1 MSEPSPRSAPEQNAT
16 VPSISAP
23 SPSSDLPFPV
33 SPVPDTSEATSFPSD
48 ASAPSG
54 ISDSTAQR
62 TRERKRRRWEI
73 TAAIVLIL
81 MVVIGTWGQLAYFG
95 TDSWMFMGLLNVNA
109 ILMLVV
115 LFLVARN
122 VVKLL
127 LERRR
132 KIFGARLRTRLVLA
146 FISIS
151 LVPVVIMF
159 LSANR
164 VLTTSVDYWFTSQVE
179 NSMQAALEVG
189 QSFYNSAASRLRA
202 NATLL
207 LDEIRNIP
215 WDSPAMDDLLVR
227 RQKENGL
234 TLVGFIQRLPTDPP
248 TYTEKLWHAQPA
260 FAPIWNTMR
269 RSMNWDNVTRTGFD
283 SMLWADPSGDYVICT
298 LPVPDASGIYL
309 VTAESIGRGLLVQL
323 DRITQGFE
331 EYTQLKSLKKPLKVS
346 FTLILG
352 LLSLIVVFGAV
363 WVAFRLSRE
372 LTEPILALSRGTA
385 QVARGELDFQLQD
398 AGKDELGQLV
408 ASFNRMATDVRES
421 REHLTRLNA
430 LLEERRQV
438 LEERNRYI
446 ETVLENIATGVV
458 TLDADGR
465 ILTMNKAA
473 CTIFAT
479 TARQWEGRSPAIFLM
494 PEYAALLRAM
504 YDHLRRHPE
513 HPWQQGL
520 EFVRRGRHWKLQVH
534 AVALPAPSGD
544 GEGLAALGSVVAVIE
559 DITELARM
567 QRLAAWRE
575 VARRI
580 AHEIKNPLTPIK
592 LSAQRLE
599 RKFSASVSDPA
610 FSQCTGL
617 IVREVERMQN
627 MVTEFSSFAS
637 LPEVSLQPGNPAPI
651 LEELITMFRASH
663 SGIQW
668 EQELHLPLPDIRL
681 DAEALHRAFL
691 NILGNAA
698 EALETE
704 LPPRGEGGKV
714 TVRALQSSPEGPL
727 VVEVEDNGPGLPDE
741 DASRLFEPYYSR
753 KSGGTGLG
761 LAIVRSIMH
770 DHGAS
775 VSAYNAPSGGTIIR
789 VEFPAL

>member
-1 MSEPSPRSAPEQNAT
+1 MPDPSPARLPQIKSAIP
-16 VPSISAP
+16 
-23 SPSSDLPFPV
+23 
-33 SPVPDTSEATSFPSD
+33 PDPA
-48 ASAPSG
+48 AA
-54 ISDSTAQR
+54 R
-62 TRERKRRRWEI
+62 RRERKRRRWEM
-73 TAAIVLIL
+73 TAAVVLIL
-81 MVVIGTWGQLAYFG
+81 MVVLGTWGQLAYFG
-95 TDSWMFMGLLNVNA
+95 TDSWMFIGLLNVNA

-146 FISIS
+146 FVSIS
-151 LVPVVIMF
+151 LVPVLIMF

-189 QSFYNSAASRLRA
+189 QSFYNSAAGRLRA
-202 NATLL
+202 NAALL
-207 LDEIRNIP
+207 LEEMKRVP
-215 WDSPAMDDLLVR
+215 LDSPELDGLLER
-227 RQKENGL
+227 RRKENGL

-248 TYTEKLWHAQPA
+248 SYTEKMWHAQPA
-260 FAPIWNTMR
+260 FVPIWNKVR
-269 RSMNWDNVTRTGFD
+269 RGMDWDNVTRTGFE
-283 SMLWADPSGDYVICT
+283 SMLWADPSGDYVICA
-298 LPVPDASGIYL
+298 LPVPESNGVYL
-309 VTAESIGRGLLVQL
+309 VSAESIGRGLLTQL
-323 DRITQGFE
+323 ERISQGFE
-331 EYTQLKSLKKPLKVS
+331 EYSQLKNLKRPLKVS

-372 LTEPILALSRGTA
+372 LTEPILALSRGTE
-385 QVARGELDFQLQD
+385 QVARGDLDFQLQD

-408 ASFNRMATDVRES
+408 DSFNQMAADVRES
-421 REHLTRLNA
+421 REHQTRLNA
-430 LLEERRQV
+430 LLEERSRV
-438 LEERNRYI
+438 LEERSRYI

-458 TLDADGR
+458 TLDAEGH

-479 TARQWEGRSPAIFLM
+479 TARQWEGRNPAIFLQ
-494 PEYAALLRAM
+494 PEYAGLLQLM
-504 YDHLRRHPE
+504 FEHLRRHPE

-520 EFVRRGRHWKLQVH
+520 EFVRRGRHWKLLVH
-534 AVALPAPSGD
+534 AVALPATG
-544 GEGLAALGSVVAVIE
+544 AAKSPASLGSVVAVIE

-567 QRLAAWRE
+567 QRFAAWRE

-599 RKFSASVSDPA
+599 RKFSGAVQDPA
-610 FSQCTGL
+610 FVQCTGL

-637 LPEVSLQPGNPAPI
+637 LPEVSLAPGNPAPL
-651 LEELITMFRASH
+651 LEELVTMFRASH

-668 EQELHLPLPDIRL
+668 EMAMEVPLPDIRL
-681 DAEALHRAFL
+681 DPEALHRALL
-691 NILGNAA
+691 NVLGNAA
-698 EALETE
+698 EALEAE
-704 LPPRGEGGKV
+704 RPPRGEGGRV
-714 TVRALQSSPEGPL
+714 LIRAGQSSPDAPL
-727 VVEVEDNGPGLPDE
+727 VLEVEDNGPGLPDE
-741 DASRLFEPYYSR
+741 DASRLFEPYFSR
-753 KSGGTGLG
+753 KHGGTGLG
-761 LAIVRSIMH
+761 LSIVRSIIQ
-770 DHGAS
+770 DHGAT
-775 VSAYNAPSGGTIIR
+775 VCAFNAPKGGTVIR
-789 VEFPAL
+789 MEFPVPEHG

>member
-1 MSEPSPRSAPEQNAT
+1 MSDPAPRRAAGRTLPDNPPAL
-16 VPSISAP
+16 PPSAP
-23 SPSSDLPFPV
+23 S
-33 SPVPDTSEATSFPSD
+33 FPSLLPPPPSPASPPSGPD
-48 ASAPSG
+48 ASTTRDAA
-54 ISDSTAQR
+54 AQR

-73 TAAIVLIL
+73 IAAVILIL

-189 QSFYNSAASRLRA
+189 QSFYNSAANRLRA

-207 LDEIRNIP
+207 LDEVRNIP
-215 WDSPAMDDLLVR
+215 WDSPALNDLLVR

-260 FAPIWNTMR
+260 FEPIWNNMR
-269 RSMNWDNVTRTGFD
+269 RGMNWDNVTRTGFD
-283 SMLWADPSGDYVICT
+283 SMLWADPSGDYVICA
-298 LPVPDASGIYL
+298 LPVPDASGVYL

-331 EYTQLKSLKKPLKVS
+331 EYSQLKSLKKPLKVS

-385 QVARGELDFQLQD
+385 QVARGELDFRLQD

-408 ASFNRMATDVRES
+408 DSFNSMAADVRES

-458 TLDADGR
+458 TLDAEGR

-479 TARQWEGRSPAIFLM
+479 SARQWEGRNPTIFLM
-494 PEYAALLRAM
+494 PEYADLLRNM
-504 YDHLRRHPE
+504 YDHLRRHPD

-534 AVALPAPSGD
+534 AVALPALSG
-544 GEGLAALGSVVAVIE
+544 GENEPPAQLGSVVAVIE

-599 RKFSASVSDPA
+599 RKFSASVPDPA
-610 FSQCTGL
+610 FTQCTRL

-637 LPEVSLQPGNPAPI
+637 LPEVSLEPGNPAQ
-651 LEELITMFRASH
+651 LLDELIAMFRASH
-663 SGIQW
+663 SGIRW
-668 EQELHLPLPDIRL
+668 EQAMQSPLPDIRL

-698 EALETE
+698 EALEME
-704 LPPRGEGGKV
+704 LPPRGEGGTV
-714 TVRALQSSPEGPL
+714 TLRAAQSSSGAPL

-753 KSGGTGLG
+753 KNGGTGLG
-761 LAIVRSIMH
+761 LAIVRSIIH
-770 DHGAS
+770 DHGAT
-775 VSAYNAPSGGTIIR
+775 VSAASAPTGGTIIR
-789 VEFPAL
+789 VEFPTL

>member
-1 MSEPSPRSAPEQNAT
+1 MPGKGNPMPESPARDAA
-16 VPSISAP
+16 A
-23 SPSSDLPFPV
+23 SSYSVDP
-33 SPVPDTSEATSFPSD
+33 A
-48 ASAPSG
+48 AA
-54 ISDSTAQR
+54 R
-62 TRERKRRRWEI
+62 RRERKRRRWEM
-73 TAAIVLIL
+73 TAAVVLIL
-81 MVVIGTWGQLAYFG
+81 MVVLGTWGQLAYFG
-95 TDSWMFMGLLNVNA
+95 TDSWMFIGLLNVNA

-151 LVPVVIMF
+151 LVPVLIMF

-189 QSFYNSAASRLRA
+189 RSFYNSAAGRLRA
-202 NATLL
+202 NAALL
-207 LDEIRNIP
+207 LEDIRQLP
-215 WDSPAMDDLLVR
+215 LDSPDLDDLLERHR
-227 RQKENGL
+227 RENGL
-234 TLVGFIQRLPTDPP
+234 MLVGFIQRLPTDPP
-248 TYTEKLWHAQPA
+248 SYTEKLWHAQPD
-260 FAPIWNTMR
+260 FVPIWSKVR
-269 RSMNWDNVTRTGFD
+269 QGVNWDNVTRTGFE
-283 SMLWADPSGDYVICT
+283 SMLWADPSGDYVICA
-298 LPVPDASGIYL
+298 LPVPDSSGVYL
-309 VTAESIGRGLLVQL
+309 VSAESIGRGLLAQL
-323 DRITQGFE
+323 DRISQGFE

-372 LTEPILALSRGTA
+372 LIEPILALSRGTA
-385 QVARGELDFQLQD
+385 QVARGELAFQLQD
-398 AGKDELGQLV
+398 LGKDKLGQLV
-408 ASFNRMATDVRES
+408 DSFNRMAADVRES
-421 REHLTRLNA
+421 REHQNRLNA
-430 LLEERRQV
+430 LLEERSRV
-438 LEERNRYI
+438 LEERTRYI

-458 TLDADGR
+458 TLDAEGR

-479 TARQWEGRSPAIFLM
+479 TARQWEGRNPAVFLQ
-494 PEYAALLRAM
+494 PEYAGLLTMM
-504 YDHLRRHPE
+504 YEHLRRHPE

-520 EFVRRGRHWKLQVH
+520 EFVRRGRHWKLLVH
-534 AVALPAPSGD
+534 AVALPASGED
-544 GEGLAALGSVVAVIE
+544 ASADDLGSVVAVIE

-567 QRLAAWRE
+567 QRFAAWRE

-599 RKFSASVSDPA
+599 RKFSEAVSDPA

-637 LPEVSLQPGNPAPI
+637 LPEVSLVPGNPAPL
-651 LEELITMFRASH
+651 LEELATMFRASH
-663 SGIQW
+663 SGIRW
-668 EQELHLPLPDIRL
+668 ETDIRPPLPDIRL
-681 DAEALHRAFL
+681 DPEALHRALL
-691 NILGNAA
+691 NVLGNAA
-698 EALETE
+698 EALEE
-704 LPPRGEGGKV
+704 AHPPRGEGGHV
-714 TVRALQSSPEGPL
+714 FVRAWLTAPGGPL
-727 VVEVEDNGPGLPDE
+727 VIEVEDNGPGLPDE

-753 KSGGTGLG
+753 KRGGTGLG
-761 LAIVRSIMH
+761 LAIVRSIIQ
-770 DHGAS
+770 DHGAT
-775 VSAYNAPSGGTIIR
+775 VCAAGAPEGGTVIR
-789 VEFPAL
+789 MEFPVPEHG